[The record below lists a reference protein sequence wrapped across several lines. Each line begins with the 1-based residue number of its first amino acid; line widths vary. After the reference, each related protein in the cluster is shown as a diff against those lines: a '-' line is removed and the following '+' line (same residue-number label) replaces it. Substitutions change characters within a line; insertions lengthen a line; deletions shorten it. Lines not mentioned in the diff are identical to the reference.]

1 MQRLRLPLCLA
12 LLILILGGLGI
23 YREAGIRLS
32 HALDRFRAALP
43 AEAEFHYTKVRPAF
57 LLGGVTLYDVS
68 FHYKDTNFHARRVRF
83 GYPKLL
89 SSGTLRL
96 ASLLLDSP
104 SYTDHTHQITASEAS
119 FHHLHIPSS
128 AETLHEGH
136 GEADSMRSLAA
147 IMSFEPEDITAL
159 RFEHMQLTHL
169 HVTQTNPPSATPDTK
184 DTTPSRPF
192 AIRSLSAENL
202 IVEGYGQGLRVHTLM
217 DGLSLSVD
225 VPGGTESVVPPVL
238 RQILLPDNAS
248 TPFQIDAPMEMHLAL
263 QHLEAREGYIQWLKR
278 PFQHSGNPAEAFWQ
292 DPAAA
297 LWEKPGKLEIDGL
310 SFLFNQHN
318 LRRILILN
326 HLAGERRASENN
338 DLRTEGD
345 LRGLTTRLSPPPSLQ
360 AAPINLPTD
369 YHIVA
374 TSQKKMGEWQET
386 LQLRTLFGKD
396 SPSLMTV
403 EFNLPD
409 INPLHLGDNS
419 VSRFLQAGQCLGTE
433 LTVQGL
439 DVFAYYGI
447 LTHQSDAASVSNKQ
461 TDKPEAEKP
470 VLDAPKGSLMAEQGY
485 VVTPRFNAL
494 ALQKPI
500 LAPVLDF
507 LMAPERRTIT
517 FKTGPLSLEELA
529 HISSDSNDTA
539 RFDRLHVIGVT
550 TQDQ

>member
-43 AEAEFHYTKVRPAF
+43 AGADFHYSEVRPAF

-68 FHYKDTNFHARRVRF
+68 FHYQATDFHARRVRF

-104 SYTDHTHQITASEAS
+104 SYTDQTHHITADEAS

-147 IMSFEPEDITAL
+147 IMSFEPEDVTAL
-159 RFEHMQLTHL
+159 RFEQMQLTKL
-169 HVTQTNPPSATPDTK
+169 RVSPSENAPPIAAGSAVA
-184 DTTPSRPF
+184 RPF
-192 AIRSLSAENL
+192 TIKTLSADNL

-217 DGLSLSVD
+217 NGLSLSVSL
-225 VPGGTESVVPPVL
+225 PGGKNSLFPPVL
-238 RQILLPDNAS
+238 QQILLPGNTDA
-248 TPFQIDAPMEMHLAL
+248 TPGAESPMELNLAL

-278 PFQHSGNPAEAFWQ
+278 PFQHAGNPAETFWQ
-292 DPAAA
+292 DPAAT
-297 LWEKPGKLEIDGL
+297 LWEKPGKLEINGL
-310 SFLFNQHN
+310 SLLFSRTD
-318 LRRILILN
+318 LRRTLILT
-326 HLAGERRASENN
+326 HLAGERRAGEND

-345 LRGLTTRLSPPPSLQ
+345 LSGLTTRLSPPPSLL
-360 AAPINLPTD
+360 ASPVALPTD
-369 YHIVA
+369 YHIIA
-374 TSQKKMGEWQET
+374 TSRKRMGEWDET

-396 SPSLMTV
+396 SPALMSV
-403 EFNLPD
+403 VFSLPD
-409 INPLHLGDNS
+409 VNPFHLGDDS

-439 DVFAYYGI
+439 DIFSYYGI
-447 LTHQSDAASVSNKQ
+447 LTHQAEASSE
-461 TDKPEAEKP
+461 TDKPADGTGAAKP
-470 VLDAPKGSLMAEQGY
+470 ALESPKGSMMAEQGY
-485 VVTPRFNAL
+485 VVTPRFNVL

-507 LMAPERRTIT
+507 LLAPERRTLT

-529 HISSDSNDTA
+529 HIPSDSSDTA
-539 RFDRLHVIGVT
+539 KFDRLHVLSVT